1 MKVTRFEDKTEWEQ
15 FRLGKITG
23 SRLKD
28 LIVKRGTEMKK
39 GYYDLIAERL
49 TTTHESDEVP
59 AMQRGNILEP
69 QAVTLFM
76 EEMLYTNGTPLEEW
90 EAGLVIW
97 QREDNPNIA
106 LSPDCYHIDLEKAV
120 EVKCLNSGE
129 HIKSYLTKEIP
140 DVYEEQVIQYFI
152 VNEKLETLYFAMFD
166 PRFILD
172 KHKFFYLTLNRKDLE
187 TKITDY
193 YTQQVNMLD
202 RVEAIVIR
210 ETDGLF

>member
-1 MKVTRFEDKTEWEQ
+1 MRITRFEDKTEWEQ

-49 TTTHESDEVP
+49 TQPHESDDIP
-59 AMQRGNILEP
+59 AMQRGNVLEP

-76 EEMLYTNGTPLEEW
+76 EEMLYTEGTPLEEW

-97 QREDNPNIA
+97 QREDNLSIA
-106 LSPDCYHIDLEKAV
+106 LSPDCYHVDFEKAV

-129 HIKSYLTKEIP
+129 HIKAYLTKEIP
-140 DVYEEQVIQYFI
+140 DVYEEQVVQYFI
-152 VNEKLETLYFAMFD
+152 VNDKLETLYFAMFD

-172 KHKFFYLTLNRKDLE
+172 KHKFFFLTIKRKDIE
-187 TKITDY
+187 AKITDY
-193 YTQQVNMLD
+193 YTQQLNMLA
-202 RVEAIVIR
+202 RVEAIVIS